1 MKNILLFMFLSVVS
15 VGILTS
21 CSNNNYGICF
31 NLGQSEKEV
40 IKLLEKENAKYR
52 YEEMRSNQYS
62 VIRIKSFIYK
72 DMDFNT
78 IRLAFKDNKL
88 CYMQFRVHDADN
100 IKNVDKYLRDKFG
113 KGIENKRFAK
123 NNELCTKYWG
133 GIDDNFMCMEMC
145 SEDYYK
151 IHICAGNEEETRP
164 FYKQMVVGEKYNDVE
179 L

>member
-1 MKNILLFMFLSVVS
+1 MINHLKIYSMKKILLFMFLSVVS

-88 CYMQFRVHDADN
+88 
-100 IKNVDKYLRDKFG
+100 
-113 KGIENKRFAK
+113 
-123 NNELCTKYWG
+123 
-133 GIDDNFMCMEMC
+133 
-145 SEDYYK
+145 
-151 IHICAGNEEETRP
+151 
-164 FYKQMVVGEKYNDVE
+164 
-179 L
+179 